1 MDYDIVKS
9 MYAHVVQ
16 AETAYAKQ
24 VLADTEALQEALY
37 RELRGSIQ
45 EADQSAPLRHATSQP
60 LSCLHV

>member
-1 MDYDIVKS
+1 MRC
-9 MYAHVVQ
+9 ALQ

-45 EADQSAPLRHATSQP
+45 EADQSAPLRHTLA
-60 LSCLHV
+60 LSLLLHWRLCSIF